1 MHSNDYS
8 CVLGVK
14 EKTEKMRQMKRKNW
28 SVQKILMILLVCSL
42 IMSVRIERTHK
53 ILLKYVDFKKEG
65 IRKSNTIRV
74 TSRIS
79 TKDKVVSLSQFP
91 ANPDAS
97 ICTHPYRLWAYSDNL
112 PKYIKDYLDWH
123 ADQTNSI
130 TDAERQQE
138 KQARYLVVQCL
149 KEFPRCG
156 GLSDRLRPLPVYIF
170 AAIQMKRILLFQ
182 WTKPCQLEEFFTPPP
197 CGINWTVPS
206 WLNVPQQNRA
216 QITSFKDLLEKKILI
231 GSHSTSPIFTTHI
244 QSGAASLYD
253 NLIFQLY
260 NDSSY
265 TYNRVYRHL
274 FSSFFNLVAPLQSI
288 VDQNMETLNLTTGMY
303 SAVHVRARHPDSG
316 LYPTRNT
323 RIDKEGGFIIPE
335 GEGDYKNKIINTL
348 QTALHCAF
356 SLTANS
362 DTKKLYFVSDSLNVT
377 NFVLNK
383 GLLPLPS
390 EAIVGIKIFQEPLH
404 LDEPQYK
411 KRKPSDFYMTFV
423 DLWLL
428 RQAKCILYGTGGF
441 GRFASFS
448 SVKESECSKNYLASN
463 CTT

>member
-1 MHSNDYS
+1 
-8 CVLGVK
+8 
-14 EKTEKMRQMKRKNW
+14 
-28 SVQKILMILLVCSL
+28 MILLVCSFIL
-42 IMSVRIERTHK
+42 SVWIERTHK
-53 ILLKYVDFKKEG
+53 ILLNYVNLKNEG
-65 IRKSNTIRV
+65 LWKSGTIRV
-74 TSRIS
+74 ASRIS
-79 TKDKVVSLSQFP
+79 TKDKVASLGQVP
-91 ANPDAS
+91 ANPDVTF
-97 ICTHPYRLWAYSDNL
+97 CTYPYRLWAYSDNL

-123 ADQTNSI
+123 VDQTSSMTN
-130 TDAERQQE
+130 AEQQKE
-138 KQARYLVVQCL
+138 KQAKYLVVQCL

-156 GLSDRLRPLPVYIF
+156 GLSDRLRPLPVYIY

-182 WTKPCQLEEFFTPPP
+182 WTKPCQLEEFLTPPP

-206 WLNVPQQNRA
+206 WLNVSQQSRA
-216 QITSFKDLLEKKILI
+216 QVTSFKDLLEKKLV
-231 GSHSTSPIFTTHI
+231 TERSPFITTHI
-244 QSGAASLYD
+244 QSGTASLYD
-253 NLIFQLY
+253 NLIYQLY

-316 LYPTRNT
+316 LYPTGNK

-335 GEGDYKNKIINTL
+335 DEGDYKNKIIKTL

-356 SLTANS
+356 SLTDYS
-362 DTKKLYFVSDSLNVT
+362 ETKKIYFASDSLNVT

-383 GLLPLPS
+383 GVLPMPS
-390 EAIVGIKIFQEPLH
+390 EAIVGIQILQEPLH

-411 KRKPSDFYMTFV
+411 KRKPSEFYMTFI

-428 RQAKCILYGTGGF
+428 RQAKCILFGTGGF

-448 SVKESECSKNYLASN
+448 SVKESKCSRNYLISN